1 MERTLQS
8 WKEIAEYLGR
18 GVRTAQRWEE
28 LGLPVRRPQPYSRKS
43 AVYAVTHE
51 LDAWLLSNSVE
62 PHPVQVD
69 IRRPQQIFNTRNGSG
84 GLQQVLITHELS
96 ARPLGKRDGAA
107 QIRALEAVGREI
119 TKPADQLL
127 GVVVNHALE
136 LCAAGST
143 GLSVLHEEEDKGR
156 KFHWDA
162 LAGVLHDR
170 VGGTTPR
177 NFSPCGVTLD
187 RKSPQL
193 FSYSERYFR
202 YLGACQ
208 VPLVETLI
216 IPIFVDEKP
225 LGTLWIVSHAKDC
238 QFNSEDVLVMTG
250 LAAFCETALSYLAH
264 ARSQPILLNHCK
276 KPVNRLAV

>member
-8 WKEIAEYLGR
+8 WKEIAGYLGR

-28 LGLPVRRPQPYSRKS
+28 LGLPIRRPQPYSRKS
-43 AVYAVTHE
+43 AVYAITHE

-62 PHPVQVD
+62 PHPMQADVRGAQH
-69 IRRPQQIFNTRNGSG
+69 IFNERKGSG
-84 GLQQVLITHELS
+84 GLQQVLITRELS

-127 GVVVNHALE
+127 GIVVNHALE
-136 LCAAGST
+136 LCVAGSA
-143 GLSVLHEEEDKGR
+143 GLSVLHEEDEGQ
-156 KFHWDA
+156 KFHWDV
-162 LAGVLHDR
+162 LAGVLRDH
-170 VGGTTPR
+170 VGETTPR
-177 NFSPCGVTLD
+177 DFSPCGVTLD

-193 FSYSERYFR
+193 FSYPARYFR
-202 YLGACQ
+202 YFEECS
-208 VPLVETLI
+208 VPLVEGLV

-225 LGTLWIVSHAKDC
+225 LGTLWIISHTKDC

-250 LAAFCETALSYLAH
+250 LAAFCQMALSYLAH
-264 ARSQPILLNHCK
+264 ARSQPISLKDCK
-276 KPVNRLAV
+276 KPVKLLAV